1 MAAKSA
7 IRYGEEDEKKDVP
20 LGIVIIA
27 GVVIWVL
34 IFGSVF
40 AYTYFAPCSFINAV
54 VGEDTFMKFKD
65 PRLRNPPCD
74 PETDFTCKAWKL
86 DTNHDCLCFLGLK
99 PIGGDCLDYL
109 D

>member
-1 MAAKSA
+1 MAGKAA
-7 IRYGEEDEKKDVP
+7 VRYEEEEERKDVP

-27 GVVIWVL
+27 GVVIWVI

-40 AYTYFAPCSFINAV
+40 AYTYMAPCSFIKTV
-54 VGEDTFMKFKD
+54 VGGDTFLKFKD
-65 PRLRNPPCD
+65 PRLRTPPCE
-74 PETDFTCKAWKL
+74 PKTDLSCTAWKL
-86 DTNHDCLCFLGLK
+86 DTTHDCLCFLGLR